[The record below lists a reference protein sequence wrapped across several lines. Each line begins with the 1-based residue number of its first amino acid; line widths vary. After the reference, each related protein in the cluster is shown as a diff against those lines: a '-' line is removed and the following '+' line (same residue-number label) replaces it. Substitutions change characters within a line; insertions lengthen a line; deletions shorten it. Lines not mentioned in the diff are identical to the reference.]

1 MIIYFARTG
10 NLSLLCG
17 MKFYLVSL
25 LLIISL
31 ASCESEYEQRL
42 EQARELKERMQ
53 LVESNLATN
62 NAKNLSAELES
73 LQEEIQFLAKVS
85 GNEKLFMQE
94 VFND

>member
-1 MIIYFARTG
+1 
-10 NLSLLCG
+10 

-25 LLIISL
+25 LLVISL
-31 ASCESEYEQRL
+31 GSCESEYEQRL

-53 LVESNLATN
+53 WVESNLASN
-62 NAKNLSAELES
+62 NAENVSRELKL
-73 LQEEIQFLAKVS
+73 LQDEIQFLAKVS